1 MEINEL
7 IKKLR
12 TDAGKSLE
20 DVANEVG
27 VSRATVMRWESGY
40 IKNMRRDKLVSL
52 ARALNTT
59 PVVLMGLVPYVPDA
73 KPTRDSVISKLESIL
88 VEAGYLKPG
97 EQLTPEL
104 LNSISV
110 ALETAIEIYRKNHE

>member
-1 MEINEL
+1 
-7 IKKLR
+7 
-12 TDAGKSLE
+12 
-20 DVANEVG
+20 
-27 VSRATVMRWESGY
+27 
-40 IKNMRRDKLVSL
+40 MRRDKLVSL
-52 ARALNTT
+52 ARALNTA
-59 PVVLMGLVPYVPDA
+59 PVVLMGLVPYDPDA

>member
-12 TDAGKSLE
+12 TDAGNSLE

-59 PVVLMGLVPYVPDA
+59 PVVLMGLVPYDPDA

>member
-59 PVVLMGLVPYVPDA
+59 PVVLMGLVPYDPDA
-73 KPTRDSVISKLESIL
+73 KPTRDSVISKLENIL

-104 LNSISV
+104 LSSISV

>member
-20 DVANEVG
+20 DVAKEVG

-59 PVVLMGLVPYVPDA
+59 PVVLMGLVPYDPDA